1 MLIYI
6 VRHGETNWNKEHR
19 LQGQTDI
26 PLNEQGLA
34 LAEVTGK
41 ALRDVPFDLCFS
53 SPLQRA
59 KQTADRILRE
69 NEQYRSR
76 SEAFLSAHPAYREG
90 LEYTESRLALIPE
103 PRMIEIN
110 FGAWE
115 GLGCSRDNMQVPEK
129 AFKEFFRNPERAEL
143 PEGAEHIA
151 DVKARAADFFRD
163 LTDRP
168 ELADKTVLITTHG
181 CAMRAFLHP
190 LYQDENHFW
199 QEHVPYNCEVAIV
212 EARPGERPRFVER
225 GKVFYDEKLASNFK
239 AK

>member
-6 VRHGETNWNKEHR
+6 VRHGETDWNKEHR

-26 PLNEQGLA
+26 PLNEQGLS

-41 ALRDVPFDLCFS
+41 ALREVPFDLCFS

-69 NEQYRSR
+69 NERYQSR
-76 SEAFLSAHPAYREG
+76 SEAFLRAYPAYQKAAV
-90 LEYTESRLALIPE
+90 YTESGMALIPE

-115 GLGCSRDNMQVPEK
+115 GLGCSPDNMQVPEK
-129 AFKEFFRNPERAEL
+129 AFKEFFHNPERAEL
-143 PEGAEHIA
+143 PAGAEHIA
-151 DVKARAADFFRD
+151 DVKKRAADFFHD
-163 LTDRP
+163 LTSRK

-190 LYQDENHFW
+190 LYQDESRFW
-199 QEHVPYNCEVAIV
+199 QDHVPYNCEVAIV
-212 EARPGERPRFVER
+212 EAQTGKKPFFVEK
-225 GKVFYDEKLASNFK
+225 GKLFYDVKLASNYK
-239 AK
+239 AT